1 MSDVP
6 TGAGRTG
13 AEGEHVRRP
22 PDRPSDR
29 PAALPGWRAA
39 NELVG
44 LLLLPALVFC
54 AVTGL
59 AVWYAVASQPRW
71 SLPLITAHAYVGLA
85 GLVLLLAKL
94 VAGTAAWRRR
104 VLLERRSGRPRAGQH
119 LLTALLVGAV
129 LVLFTSGVLLNANA
143 TPGGNAAYKSVHL
156 YAALATV
163 ALVAQHLL
171 RHLVRARRVVARTVS
186 TAPPA
191 AVDAGRRHVLLAGGL
206 GVLAWGA
213 LRTTRSTLETATGAG
228 PNDFPVTL
236 TAGGADQPDARTW
249 SLRVDGDV
257 RTPLVVDLA
266 DLRAAELREARY
278 SLDCVT
284 GWSATRTWGGV
295 SVQDLLDRAGP
306 TGELLS
312 AVFVSTTG
320 YEVAL
325 LREQLTDRRTMIA
338 FQTDG
343 VDLTP
348 EHGFP
353 GRVMA
358 PGVIGEKCLKWV
370 ERITVV
376 CA

>member
-1 MSDVP
+1 M
-6 TGAGRTG
+6 TR
-13 AEGEHVRRP
+13 
-22 PDRPSDR
+22 
-29 PAALPGWRAA
+29 AARSRSA
-39 NELVG
+39 NELLG
-44 LLLLPALVFC
+44 LLLLPLLAGS
-54 AVTGL
+54 AVTGF
-59 AVWYAVASQPRW
+59 AVWLALGRRPEW
-71 SLPLITAHAYVGLA
+71 SLPLITAHAYVGLV
-85 GLVLLLAKL
+85 GLVLVLAKL
-94 VAGTAAWRRR
+94 GVGTAAWRRR
-104 VLLERRSGRPRAGQH
+104 ARRERGGRRDLAQH
-119 LLTALLVGAV
+119 ALTGLLVASV
-129 LVLFTSGVLLNANA
+129 VVLFGSGTLLNANA
-143 TPGGNAAYKSVHL
+143 TPGGNAVYKTVHL
-156 YAALATV
+156 YAALAAV
-163 ALVAQHLL
+163 ALVVQ
-171 RHLVRARRVVARTVS
+171 HLVRHLPRACRVVVHTVA

-191 AVDAGRRHVLLAGGL
+191 AADASRRHVLLAAGL
-206 GVLAWGA
+206 GLLAWGS
-213 LRTTRSTLETATGAG
+213 LRTTRSTLAGAAATG

-236 TAGGADQPDARTW
+236 TAGGADQPDADTW
-249 SLRVDGDV
+249 SLRVEGDV

-266 DLRAAELREARY
+266 ALRAAELREARY

-295 SVQDLLDRAGP
+295 SVRDLLDSAAP

-325 LREQLTDRRTMIA
+325 LREQLDDRRTLVA
-338 FQTDG
+338 FMTDG

-353 GRVMA
+353 ARVMA

>member
-1 MSDVP
+1 MIGSLGSLGP
-6 TGAGRTG
+6 PGRTRG
-13 AEGEHVRRP
+13 VTMTRTEPVR
-22 PDRPSDR
+22 
-29 PAALPGWRAA
+29 WRSA

-44 LLLLPALVFC
+44 LVLLPLLAFC
-54 AVTGL
+54 AVTGTGVWL
-59 AVWYAVASQPRW
+59 AVHLRPGW
-71 SLPLITAHAYVGLA
+71 SLPVITAHAYVGLVA
-85 GLVLLLAKL
+85 AVLVR
-94 VAGTAAWRRR
+94 VMVVIGTAAWRRR
-104 VLLERRSGRPRAGQH
+104 TRRERSGRPQLLQH
-119 LLTALLVGAV
+119 VLTALLVLAV
-129 LVLFTSGVLLNANA
+129 LVLMTSGTLLNANA

-156 YAALATV
+156 YAALASV
-163 ALVAQHLL
+163 ALVTQHLV
-171 RHLVRARRVVARTVS
+171 RFLVRARRVVTHAVS
-186 TAPPA
+186 TASPA
-191 AVDAGRRHVLLAGGL
+191 AADAGRRHLLLAGGL
-206 GVLAWGA
+206 GLLAWGS
-213 LRTTRSTLETATGAG
+213 LRATHSTLASATGSG

-236 TAGGADQPDARTW
+236 TAGGADQPDADTW
-249 SLRVDGDV
+249 RLRVEGDV
-257 RTPLVVDLA
+257 RRPFVVGLA
-266 DLRAAELREARY
+266 ELRAAELREARY

-295 SVQDLLDRAGP
+295 SLRDLLDRAGP

-325 LREQLTDRRTMIA
+325 LPEQLDDRRTLIA

-343 VDLTP
+343 VDLAP

-353 GRVMA
+353 ARVMA